1 MHTRVGKIRMQAL
14 LLSAAPLLFLVLLAV
29 FAALLVSNAQ
39 SISASSQQATRVLG
53 ESDALSAIVTA
64 AARSVTD
71 YTSSHRPADLR
82 NYRRWAAAFPGQAK
96 SLLALTTEQPAVRAS
111 ARRYVAATHEG
122 MIVIAR
128 YLALMQAG
136 HASQARAYAASPPVR
151 RLSLTLNST
160 KSGLD
165 KQERSLTMSGFD
177 AFSRRLRFALA
188 VILLV
193 CLCGIAAT
201 LLAMTHF
208 GLRIVRRL
216 ELLASNVRRLGS
228 GESVQAIDGNDEI
241 ATLDR
246 LYQEITRRLR
256 EALRQKDELLFAY
269 EREHHVAS
277 TLQQALLP
285 QNLPVVPG
293 VRIDAAYVPAAKSA
307 EIGGDWY
314 DVFSISERSLGIG
327 VGDVAGHDLQAATV
341 MGSAR
346 QAIRIAARED
356 PDPASVL
363 RRVNHAI
370 CADDQQRM
378 VTAFFGVLD
387 LADGKL
393 RYAVAGHPPP
403 FLVTPERETSTL
415 EGSGIAL
422 GVNRRSDFTTY
433 ELCLGLG
440 NALVLYTDG
449 MVEAERD
456 YDKGMAAL
464 EAAIRVE
471 AFSPG
476 GNIAEQIQRRIFAGV
491 QPRDD
496 SAVLFVGITDLQCAP
511 ASALRQTWKLDAK
524 DESAA
529 HRVKRAVL
537 WHLGEIA
544 APASDFAAVEAIV
557 GELVS
562 NVARHTP
569 GDAEVTLEC
578 DDRSVA
584 LHVSDRGKAFRST
597 GEHVPDV
604 LAEGGRGLFLV
615 RALAERLDVVHT
627 SAGNRVSVL
636 LPVAIGSPLSITA
649 A

>member
-1 MHTRVGKIRMQAL
+1 MQAL
-14 LLSAAPLLFLVLLAV
+14 LVSAAPLLFLVLLAV
-29 FAALLVSNAQ
+29 FAALLVSDAQ
-39 SISASSQQATRVLG
+39 TISASSRQATRVLG
-53 ESDALSAIVTA
+53 GTNAIA
-64 AARSVTD
+64 AI
-71 YTSSHRPADLR
+71 
-82 NYRRWAAAFPGQAK
+82 F
-96 SLLALTTEQPAVRAS
+96 
-111 ARRYVAATHEG
+111 
-122 MIVIAR
+122 I
-128 YLALMQAG
+128 
-136 HASQARAYAASPPVR
+136 
-151 RLSLTLNST
+151 
-160 KSGLD
+160 
-165 KQERSLTMSGFD
+165 
-177 AFSRRLRFALA
+177 
-188 VILLV
+188 V
-193 CLCGIAAT
+193 CLCGIVVT
-201 LLAMTHF
+201 LLAMTRF
-208 GLRIVRRL
+208 GMRIVHRL
-216 ELLASNVRRLGS
+216 ELLASNVRRLGA
-228 GESVQAIDGNDEI
+228 GETVQAIDGNDEI

-246 LYQEITRRLR
+246 LSQEITHRLR
-256 EALRQKDELLFAY
+256 EALQQKEELLDAY
-269 EREHHVAS
+269 EREHHVSS

-285 QNLPVVPG
+285 HDLPVLPG

-314 DVFSISERSLGIG
+314 DVFAISERSLAIG

-341 MGSAR
+341 MGAAR

-356 PDPASVL
+356 PYPASVL
-363 RRVNHAI
+363 RRANRAI
-370 CADDQQRM
+370 CADDQQRI

-387 LADGKL
+387 LAYGKL

-403 FLVTPERETSTL
+403 FVITPERETSTL
-415 EGSGIAL
+415 KGSGIAL
-422 GVNRRSDFTTY
+422 GVNRRSDFAAY
-433 ELCLGLG
+433 EVNLGLG

-491 QPRDD
+491 RPRDD
-496 SAVLFVGITDLQCAP
+496 SAVLFVAITDLQSAP
-511 ASALRQTWKLDAK
+511 ASTLRQTWKLDAK
-524 DESAA
+524 NESAA

-544 APASDFAAVEAIV
+544 APTSDFAAVEAIV

-604 LAEGGRGLFLV
+604 LAESGRGLFLV
-615 RALAERLDVVHT
+615 RALSERLDVVHT

-636 LPVAIGSPLSITA
+636 LPVTLGSPLSSTA